1 MCVRSWMAA
10 ILLVAPMAA
19 AGVVTAAPARAE
31 CVSSAGTTLCS
42 QGDVRGADTG
52 EGPGSLNT
60 GGPWV
65 PYPCENDWTCGWN
78 TGFGIGIGFW

>member
-1 MCVRSWMAA
+1 MRMRQLCAA
-10 ILLVAPMAA
+10 VAVTLPAA
-19 AGVVTAAPARAE
+19 TMGVLGAPVAAAE

-42 QGDVRGADTG
+42 QGEVRGGDTG

-60 GGPWV
+60 GGPWM

-78 TGFGIGIGFW
+78 SGFGIGIGFW